1 MHTAQV
7 TARFEQIKTEGKEIA
22 KLMKDTIDNVKP
34 DKKSAQWLAY
44 VDYVNGLVVEG
55 ITNGIDSSMTY
66 VAEQVS
72 INYNKTHL
80 LQPIFDVKVT
90 LRESTV
96 TFDPPIECSEYGNGI
111 RDIINTITNHFISL
125 AI

>member
-1 MHTAQV
+1 
-7 TARFEQIKTEGKEIA
+7 
-22 KLMKDTIDNVKP
+22 MKDTIDNIKP

-80 LQPIFDVKVT
+80 LQPIFDVKVK
-90 LRESTV
+90 LSDSTV
-96 TFDPPIECSEYGNGI
+96 IFDPSIECNEYGNGI
-111 RDIINTITNHFISL
+111 RDIINAITNHFISL